1 MLKDVKGVGP
11 KTLGLLNKL
20 GIFTIDDLLDYYPFK
35 YNSIAPTE
43 LRKGNVVIC
52 GIVETMPV
60 TTYIKRNLNKLT
72 FRIEACDQ
80 LVGVTIFNRPFMKN
94 NLRRGM
100 TITVLGEYDEKRN
113 MITASNIMFKELHEE
128 YIEPVYHVTSGITS
142 KLIGNLVKNA
152 FEIQRHSKDF
162 IPEYLV
168 TKYDFKDKDE
178 CIGLVH
184 NPDDLNELE
193 EIQNRLKYEE
203 LFKFMFKINFLKS
216 CRTDTDGLPRN
227 IDENVVEEFINSLK
241 FELTSDQQKAIRDI
255 AYDLLSPKRMNRLL
269 LGDVGSGK
277 TVVAVASCYL
287 NILSGYQSALLV
299 PTEILAT
306 QHYLNITELLSPFG
320 MRVEI
325 LKGKTPKKERDKII
339 EDLKNGD
346 IDLLVGTHAVLSED
360 VVFKNLGLVITD
372 EQHRFGVSQRNT
384 FQNKGKLSD
393 VLYMSATPIPRTY
406 ALTIYGD
413 MDISTIKTKPA
424 GRKEVVTTL
433 ESPKNIKKVLESM
446 LEELKSGH
454 QVYVVCPLIEAE
466 EDSKMMDVIT
476 LKASLE
482 KAFQGKI
489 PIGMLHGHMK
499 PAEKEKAM
507 DDFKNG
513 VTRVIVSTTVIEVGV
528 DVPNATMMIIFNAE
542 RFGLASMHQLR
553 GRIGRNSLA
562 SKCILLSDKSAE
574 RLKVLVDST
583 DGFYISEEDFKMRGE
598 GDLFGTRQSGDM
610 VFKLANLKT
619 DMRLLTMAN
628 VDSDEFI
635 KSNKDNDFKDY
646 PEYKKLVEEL
656 SHID

>member
-287 NILSGYQSALLV
+287 NILSS
-299 PTEILAT
+299 
-306 QHYLNITELLSPFG
+306 F
-320 MRVEI
+320 
-325 LKGKTPKKERDKII
+325 
-339 EDLKNGD
+339 
-346 IDLLVGTHAVLSED
+346 
-360 VVFKNLGLVITD
+360 
-372 EQHRFGVSQRNT
+372 
-384 FQNKGKLSD
+384 
-393 VLYMSATPIPRTY
+393 LY
-406 ALTIYGD
+406 
-413 MDISTIKTKPA
+413 
-424 GRKEVVTTL
+424 
-433 ESPKNIKKVLESM
+433 
-446 LEELKSGH
+446 
-454 QVYVVCPLIEAE
+454 
-466 EDSKMMDVIT
+466 
-476 LKASLE
+476 
-482 KAFQGKI
+482 
-489 PIGMLHGHMK
+489 
-499 PAEKEKAM
+499 
-507 DDFKNG
+507 
-513 VTRVIVSTTVIEVGV
+513 
-528 DVPNATMMIIFNAE
+528 
-542 RFGLASMHQLR
+542 
-553 GRIGRNSLA
+553 
-562 SKCILLSDKSAE
+562 
-574 RLKVLVDST
+574 
-583 DGFYISEEDFKMRGE
+583 
-598 GDLFGTRQSGDM
+598 
-610 VFKLANLKT
+610 
-619 DMRLLTMAN
+619 
-628 VDSDEFI
+628 
-635 KSNKDNDFKDY
+635 
-646 PEYKKLVEEL
+646 
-656 SHID
+656 